1 MYDDEPMTG
10 PKPDLL
16 VRGGSRDVAIA
27 GGLVAPTVPG
37 DTPVLDASGLT
48 VLPGVIDLQVNGV
61 AGIDLTAEPARLW
74 EAGAAL
80 ASYGVTAWLPTVIT
94 SDPDARDLALE
105 TYAAGPPAGW
115 RGSAP
120 LGLHFEGPFI
130 APARKGAHPEQ
141 WLRLP
146 SPELVEGW
154 SRDAGV
160 LMATVAPELPGAI
173 ELVRELVGRGVR
185 VAIGHTDAT
194 ADDVVAAVDAGAT
207 SLTHLGNAMPPMLA
221 REPGPVG
228 VALGGTRPD
237 VTRLVAGVIV
247 DGHHL
252 HPDVVTAMWRALGPS
267 RFLTVSDTTAGLG
280 LPEGRARLGDQ
291 EVVVSA
297 GTVRLVDGTL
307 AGSAAGVM
315 DCLRLLHATTGC
327 SLEEAV
333 ATVTTTPADLVGD
346 PTRGRLEPG
355 LRGDLTLVDADLQ
368 PVVTVVG
375 GRVVH
380 DRRGREEVC

>member
-1 MYDDEPMTG
+1 MA
-10 PKPDLL
+10 DLL
-16 VRGGSRDVAIA
+16 VRGGSRDVTIA
-27 GGLVAPTVPG
+27 GGLVAPSVTGAAPG
-37 DTPVLDASGLT
+37 DAPVLDAAGLT

-94 SDPDARDLALE
+94 SDPGARDQALE
-105 TYAAGPPAGW
+105 TYADGPPGGW
-115 RGSAP
+115 QGAVP

-130 APARKGAHPEQ
+130 APARKGAHPER

-146 SPELVEGW
+146 SSDLAERW

-160 LMATVAPELPGAI
+160 LMVTVAPELPGALD
-173 ELVRELVGRGVR
+173 LVRELVGRGVR
-185 VAIGHTDAT
+185 VAVGHTDADAAT
-194 ADDVVAAVDAGAT
+194 VLAAVHAGAT

-221 REPGPVG
+221 RDPGPVG
-228 VALGGTRPD
+228 VALGARSD
-237 VTRLVAGVIV
+237 ARLVAGVIV

-280 LPEGRARLGDQ
+280 LPDGRARLGDH

-307 AGSAAGVM
+307 AGSAAGLL
-315 DCLRLLHATTGC
+315 DCLRLLHTTTGC
-327 SLEEAV
+327 SLEDAV

-355 LRGDLTLVDADLQ
+355 RRGDLTLVDDDLQ
-368 PVVTVVG
+368 PVATVVG

-380 DRRGREEVC
+380 DARGS

>member
-1 MYDDEPMTG
+1 MS
-10 PKPDLL
+10 DLV

-27 GGLVAPTVPG
+27 DGLIGASPPAG
-37 DTPVLDASGLT
+37 AGALDATGLT

-80 ASYGVTAWLPTVIT
+80 AAYGVTAWLPTVIT
-94 SDPDARDLALE
+94 SDPAARELALE

-115 RGSAP
+115 RGSVP
-120 LGLHFEGPFI
+120 LGLHFEGPFL
-130 APARKGAHPEQ
+130 APARQGAHPEK

-146 SPELVEGW
+146 SPDLVAGW

-160 LMATVAPELPGAI
+160 LMATVAPELPGALD
-173 ELVRELVGRGVR
+173 LVRGLVGRGVR
-185 VAIGHTDAT
+185 VAVGHTDAD
-194 ADDVVAAVDAGAT
+194 ADTVHAAVEAGAT
-207 SLTHLGNAMPPMLA
+207 SLTHLGNAMPPMSA

-228 VALGGTRPD
+228 AALGHSGPD
-237 VTRLVAGVIV
+237 GPRLVAGVIV

-252 HPDVVTAMWRALGPS
+252 HPDVVTAMWRALGPE
-267 RFLTVSDTTAGLG
+267 RFLTVSDTTAALG

-291 EVVVSA
+291 DVVVAA
-297 GTVRLVDGTL
+297 GSVRLVDGTL
-307 AGSAAGVM
+307 AGSAASVL
-315 DCLRLLHATTGC
+315 DCVRLLRATTGC

-333 ATVTTTPADLVGD
+333 ATATTTPADLVGD
-346 PTRGRLEPG
+346 RTRGRLDPG
-355 LRGDLTLVDADLQ
+355 LRGDLTLVDDDLR
-368 PVVTVVG
+368 VVATVVA

-380 DRRGREEVC
+380 DARGS

>member
-1 MYDDEPMTG
+1 MA
-10 PKPDLL
+10 DLL

-27 GGLVAPTVPG
+27 DGLVATSAPP
-37 DTPVLDASGLT
+37 DAPVLDAAGLT

-94 SDPDARDLALE
+94 SDPRARDLALE
-105 TYAAGPPAGW
+105 TYAAGPPEGW
-115 RGSAP
+115 QGAVP

-130 APARKGAHPEQ
+130 SPARKGAHPEH

-146 SPELVEGW
+146 SSDLAARW

-160 LMATVAPELPGAI
+160 LMVTVAPELPGAL

-185 VAIGHTDAT
+185 VAVGHTDA
-194 ADDVVAAVDAGAT
+194 DAATVHAAIDAGAT

-228 VALGGTRPD
+228 VALGARGD
-237 VTRLVAGVIV
+237 ATRLVAGVIV

-280 LPEGRARLGDQ
+280 LPEGRARLGDH

-307 AGSAAGVM
+307 AGSAAGLL

-327 SLEEAV
+327 SLDDAV

-355 LRGDLTLVDADLQ
+355 RRGDLTLVDDHLR
-368 PVVTVVG
+368 PVATVVR

-380 DRRGREEVC
+380 DVRES

>member
-1 MYDDEPMTG
+1 MA
-10 PKPDLL
+10 DLL

-27 GGLVAPTVPG
+27 GGLITASGSAPG
-37 DTPVLDASGLT
+37 DGPVLDARGLT

-61 AGIDLTAEPARLW
+61 AGIDLTTEPARLW

-94 SDPDARDLALE
+94 SDPAARELALE
-105 TYAAGPPAGW
+105 TYAAGPPEGW
-115 RGSAP
+115 QGAVP

-130 APARKGAHPEQ
+130 APSRKGAHPER

-146 SPELVEGW
+146 SSDLAARW

-160 LMATVAPELPGAI
+160 LMVTIAPELPGALG
-173 ELVRELVGRGVR
+173 LVRELVGRGVR
-185 VAIGHTDAT
+185 VAVGHTDAD
-194 ADDVVAAVDAGAT
+194 AASVLAAVDAGAT

-221 REPGPVG
+221 RDPGPVG
-228 VALGGTRPD
+228 VALGARSD
-237 VTRLVAGVIV
+237 ATRLVAGVIV

-280 LPEGRARLGDQ
+280 LPEGRARLGDH
-291 EVVVSA
+291 EVVVSD
-297 GTVRLVDGTL
+297 GSVRLVDGTL
-307 AGSAAGVM
+307 AGSAVGIL

-333 ATVTTTPADLVGD
+333 ATMTTTPADLVGD
-346 PTRGRLEPG
+346 PTRGRIEPG
-355 LRGDLTLVDADLQ
+355 RRGDLTLVDADLQ

-380 DRRGREEVC
+380 DARGS

>member
-1 MYDDEPMTG
+1 MA
-10 PKPDLL
+10 DLL

-27 GGLVAPTVPG
+27 GGLITASGSAPG
-37 DTPVLDASGLT
+37 DGPVLDARGLT

-61 AGIDLTAEPARLW
+61 TGIDLTTEPARLW

-94 SDPDARDLALE
+94 SDPAARELALE
-105 TYAAGPPAGW
+105 TYAAGPPEGW
-115 RGSAP
+115 QGAVP

-130 APARKGAHPEQ
+130 APSRKGAHPER

-146 SPELVEGW
+146 SSDLAARW

-160 LMATVAPELPGAI
+160 LMVTIAPELPGALG
-173 ELVRELVGRGVR
+173 LVRELVGRGVR
-185 VAIGHTDAT
+185 VAVGHTDAD
-194 ADDVVAAVDAGAT
+194 AASVLAAVDAGAT

-221 REPGPVG
+221 RDPGPVG
-228 VALGGTRPD
+228 VALGARSD
-237 VTRLVAGVIV
+237 ATRLVAGVIV

-280 LPEGRARLGDQ
+280 LPEGRARLGDH
-291 EVVVSA
+291 EVVVSD
-297 GTVRLVDGTL
+297 GSVRLVDGTL
-307 AGSAAGVM
+307 AGSAVGIL

-333 ATVTTTPADLVGD
+333 ATMTTTPADLVGD
-346 PTRGRLEPG
+346 PTRGRIEPG
-355 LRGDLTLVDADLQ
+355 RRGDLTLVDADLQ

-380 DRRGREEVC
+380 DARGS

>member
-1 MYDDEPMTG
+1 MA
-10 PKPDLL
+10 DLL
-16 VRGGSRDVAIA
+16 VRGGSRDVTIA
-27 GGLVAPTVPG
+27 GGLVAPSVTGAAPG
-37 DTPVLDASGLT
+37 DAPVLDAAGLT

-94 SDPDARDLALE
+94 SDPGARDLALE
-105 TYAAGPPAGW
+105 TYAAGPPEGW
-115 RGSAP
+115 QGAVP

-130 APARKGAHPEQ
+130 APARKGAHPER

-146 SPELVEGW
+146 SSDLAARW

-160 LMATVAPELPGAI
+160 LMVTVAPELPGALD
-173 ELVRELVGRGVR
+173 LVRELVGRGVR
-185 VAIGHTDAT
+185 VAVGHTDADAAT
-194 ADDVVAAVDAGAT
+194 VLAAVHAGAT

-221 REPGPVG
+221 RDPGPVG
-228 VALGGTRPD
+228 VALGARSD
-237 VTRLVAGVIV
+237 ARLVAGVIV

-280 LPEGRARLGDQ
+280 LPDGRARLGDH

-307 AGSAAGVM
+307 AGSAAGLL
-315 DCLRLLHATTGC
+315 DCLRLLRATTGC
-327 SLEEAV
+327 SLEDAV

-355 LRGDLTLVDADLQ
+355 RRGDLTLVDDDLQ
-368 PVVTVVG
+368 PVATVVG

-380 DRRGREEVC
+380 DARGS

>member
-1 MYDDEPMTG
+1 MA
-10 PKPDLL
+10 DLL

-27 GGLVAPTVPG
+27 GGLITASGSAPG
-37 DTPVLDASGLT
+37 DGPVLDARGLT

-61 AGIDLTAEPARLW
+61 TGIDLTTEPARLW

-94 SDPDARDLALE
+94 SDPAARELALE
-105 TYAAGPPAGW
+105 TYAAGPPEGW
-115 RGSAP
+115 QGAVP

-130 APARKGAHPEQ
+130 APSRKGAHPER

-146 SPELVEGW
+146 SSDLAARW

-160 LMATVAPELPGAI
+160 LMVTIAPELPGALG
-173 ELVRELVGRGVR
+173 LVRELVGRGVR
-185 VAIGHTDAT
+185 VAVGHTDAD
-194 ADDVVAAVDAGAT
+194 AASVLAAVDAGAT

-221 REPGPVG
+221 RDPGPVG
-228 VALGGTRPD
+228 VALGARSD
-237 VTRLVAGVIV
+237 ATRLVAGVIV

-280 LPEGRARLGDQ
+280 LPEGRARLGDH
-291 EVVVSA
+291 EVVVSE
-297 GTVRLVDGTL
+297 GSVRLVDGTL
-307 AGSAAGVM
+307 AGSAVGIL

-333 ATVTTTPADLVGD
+333 ATMTTTPADLVGD
-346 PTRGRLEPG
+346 PTRGRIEPG
-355 LRGDLTLVDADLQ
+355 RRGDLTLVDADLQ

-380 DRRGREEVC
+380 DARGS

>member
-1 MYDDEPMTG
+1 MA
-10 PKPDLL
+10 DLL
-16 VRGGSRDVAIA
+16 VRGGSRDVTIA
-27 GGLVAPTVPG
+27 GGVVAGAAPEG
-37 DTPVLDASGLT
+37 APVLDAAGLR

-61 AGIDLTAEPARLW
+61 AGIDLTAEPTRLW

-94 SDPDARDLALE
+94 SDPEARDMALG
-105 TYAAGPPAGW
+105 TYADGPPEGW
-115 RGSAP
+115 QGAVP

-130 APARKGAHPEQ
+130 APSRKGAHPER

-146 SPELVEGW
+146 SSDLAARW
-154 SRDAGV
+154 SREAGV
-160 LMATVAPELPGAI
+160 LMVTVAPELPGALD
-173 ELVRELVGRGVR
+173 LVRELAGRGVG
-185 VAIGHTDAT
+185 VAIGHTDA
-194 ADDVVAAVDAGAT
+194 DAATVHAAIDAGAT

-221 REPGPVG
+221 RDPGPVG
-228 VALGGTRPD
+228 VALGARAD
-237 VTRLVAGVIV
+237 ATRLVAGVIV

-252 HPDVVTAMWRALGPS
+252 HPDVVVAMWRALGPS

-280 LPEGRARLGDQ
+280 LPEGRARLGDH

-307 AGSAAGVM
+307 AGSAAGLL

-327 SLEEAV
+327 SLEDAV
-333 ATVTTTPADLVGD
+333 ATVTTTPAGLVGD

-355 LRGDLTLVDADLQ
+355 RRGDLTLVDEDLQ
-368 PVVTVVG
+368 PVATVVG

-380 DRRGREEVC
+380 DARES

>member
-1 MYDDEPMTG
+1 M
-10 PKPDLL
+10 PDLL

-27 GGLVAPTVPG
+27 GGLITASGSAPG
-37 DTPVLDASGLT
+37 DGPVLDARGLT

-61 AGIDLTAEPARLW
+61 TGIDLTTEPARLW

-94 SDPDARDLALE
+94 SDPAARELALE
-105 TYAAGPPAGW
+105 TYAAGPPGGW
-115 RGSAP
+115 QGAVP

-130 APARKGAHPEQ
+130 APSRKGAHPER

-146 SPELVEGW
+146 SSDLAARW

-160 LMATVAPELPGAI
+160 LMVTIAPELPGALG
-173 ELVRELVGRGVR
+173 LVRELVGRGVR
-185 VAIGHTDAT
+185 VAVGHTDAD
-194 ADDVVAAVDAGAT
+194 AASVLAAVDAGAT

-221 REPGPVG
+221 RDPGPVG
-228 VALGGTRPD
+228 VALGARSD
-237 VTRLVAGVIV
+237 ATRLVAGVIV

-280 LPEGRARLGDQ
+280 LPEGRARLGDR
-291 EVVVSA
+291 EVVVSD
-297 GTVRLVDGTL
+297 GSVRLVDGTL
-307 AGSAAGVM
+307 AGSAVGLL

-327 SLEEAV
+327 SLEAAV

-346 PTRGRLEPG
+346 PTRGRIEPG
-355 LRGDLTLVDADLQ
+355 RRGDLTLVDAGLR

-380 DRRGREEVC
+380 DVRGS

>member
-1 MYDDEPMTG
+1 MA
-10 PKPDLL
+10 DLL

-27 GGLVAPTVPG
+27 GGLITASGSAPG
-37 DTPVLDASGLT
+37 DGPVLDARGLT

-61 AGIDLTAEPARLW
+61 TGIDLTTEPARLW

-94 SDPDARDLALE
+94 SDPAARELALE
-105 TYAAGPPAGW
+105 TYAAGPPEGW
-115 RGSAP
+115 QGAVP

-130 APARKGAHPEQ
+130 APSRKGAHPER

-146 SPELVEGW
+146 SSDLAARW

-160 LMATVAPELPGAI
+160 LMVTIAPELPGALG
-173 ELVRELVGRGVR
+173 LVRELVGRGVR
-185 VAIGHTDAT
+185 VAVGHTDAD
-194 ADDVVAAVDAGAT
+194 AASVLAAVDAGAT

-221 REPGPVG
+221 RDPGPVG
-228 VALGGTRPD
+228 VALGARSD
-237 VTRLVAGVIV
+237 ATRLVAGVIV

-280 LPEGRARLGDQ
+280 LPEGRARLGDH
-291 EVVVSA
+291 EVVVSD
-297 GTVRLVDGTL
+297 GSVRLVDGTL
-307 AGSAAGVM
+307 AGSAVGIL

-346 PTRGRLEPG
+346 PTRGRIEPG
-355 LRGDLTLVDADLQ
+355 RRGDLTLVDADLQ

-380 DRRGREEVC
+380 DARGS

>member
-1 MYDDEPMTG
+1 MVVADG
-10 PKPDLL
+10 
-16 VRGGSRDVAIA
+16 VIAASGSASAPRDA
-27 GGLVAPTVPG
+27 
-37 DTPVLDASGLT
+37 PVLDASGLT

-80 ASYGVTAWLPTVIT
+80 AAYGVTAWLPTVIT
-94 SDPDARDLALE
+94 SEPAARELALE

-115 RGSAP
+115 QGSVP

-146 SPELVEGW
+146 SRDLVSGW

-160 LMATVAPELPGAI
+160 VMVTIAPELPGAL
-173 ELVRELVGRGVR
+173 ELVRELVARGVR
-185 VAIGHTDAT
+185 VAVGHTDAT
-194 ADDVVAAVDAGAT
+194 ADVVLAALDAGVT

-228 VALGGTRPD
+228 VALGGSRPHAP
-237 VTRLVAGVIV
+237 RLVAGVIV
-247 DGHHL
+247 DGVHL
-252 HPDVVTAMWRALGPS
+252 HPDVVTATWRALGPS
-267 RFLTVSDTTAGLG
+267 RFLTVSDTTAALG
-280 LPEGRARLGDQ
+280 LTEGRARLGDQ
-291 EVVVSA
+291 EVLVSA
-297 GTVRLVDGTL
+297 DSVRLVDGTL
-307 AGSAAGVM
+307 AGSASSIV
-315 DCLRLLHATTGC
+315 DCLRLLRTTTGC

-346 PTRGRLEPG
+346 ATRGRLDPG
-355 LRGDLTLVDADLQ
+355 LRGDLTLVDDGLR
-368 PVVTVVG
+368 VVATVVG

-380 DRRGREEVC
+380 DARRAGRVGRLPAGS

>member
-1 MYDDEPMTG
+1 MA
-10 PKPDLL
+10 DLL

-27 GGLVAPTVPG
+27 GGLITASGSAPG
-37 DTPVLDASGLT
+37 DGPVLDARGLT

-61 AGIDLTAEPARLW
+61 TGIDLTTEPARLW

-94 SDPDARDLALE
+94 SDPAARELALE
-105 TYAAGPPAGW
+105 TYAAGPPEGW
-115 RGSAP
+115 QGAVP

-130 APARKGAHPEQ
+130 APSRKGAHPER

-146 SPELVEGW
+146 SSDLAARW

-160 LMATVAPELPGAI
+160 LMVTIAPELPGALG
-173 ELVRELVGRGVR
+173 LVRELVGRGVR
-185 VAIGHTDAT
+185 VAVGHTDAD
-194 ADDVVAAVDAGAT
+194 AASVLAAVDAGAT

-221 REPGPVG
+221 RDPGPVG
-228 VALGGTRPD
+228 VALGARSD
-237 VTRLVAGVIV
+237 ATRLVAGVIV

-280 LPEGRARLGDQ
+280 LPEGRARLGDH
-291 EVVVSA
+291 EVVVSD
-297 GTVRLVDGTL
+297 GSVRLVDGTL
-307 AGSAAGVM
+307 AGSAVGIL
-315 DCLRLLHATTGC
+315 DCLRLLQATTGC

-333 ATVTTTPADLVGD
+333 ATMTTTPADLVGD
-346 PTRGRLEPG
+346 PTRGRIEPG
-355 LRGDLTLVDADLQ
+355 RRGDLTLVDADLQ

-380 DRRGREEVC
+380 DARGS

>member
-1 MYDDEPMTG
+1 MA
-10 PKPDLL
+10 DLL

-27 GGLVAPTVPG
+27 GGLITASGSAPG
-37 DTPVLDASGLT
+37 DGPVLDARGLT

-61 AGIDLTAEPARLW
+61 TGIDLTTEPARLW

-94 SDPDARDLALE
+94 SDPAARELALE
-105 TYAAGPPAGW
+105 TYAAGPPEGW
-115 RGSAP
+115 QGAVP

-130 APARKGAHPEQ
+130 APSRKGAHPER

-146 SPELVEGW
+146 SSDLAARW

-160 LMATVAPELPGAI
+160 LMVTIAPELPGALG
-173 ELVRELVGRGVR
+173 LVRELVGRGVR
-185 VAIGHTDAT
+185 VAVGHTDAD
-194 ADDVVAAVDAGAT
+194 AASVLAAVDAGAT

-221 REPGPVG
+221 RDPGPVG
-228 VALGGTRPD
+228 VALGARSD
-237 VTRLVAGVIV
+237 ATRLVAGVIV

-280 LPEGRARLGDQ
+280 LPEGRARLGDH
-291 EVVVSA
+291 EVVVSD
-297 GTVRLVDGTL
+297 GSVRLVDGTL
-307 AGSAAGVM
+307 AGSAVGIL

-346 PTRGRLEPG
+346 PTRGRIEPG
-355 LRGDLTLVDADLQ
+355 RRGDLTLVDADLQ

-380 DRRGREEVC
+380 DARGSTDGPLTASCL